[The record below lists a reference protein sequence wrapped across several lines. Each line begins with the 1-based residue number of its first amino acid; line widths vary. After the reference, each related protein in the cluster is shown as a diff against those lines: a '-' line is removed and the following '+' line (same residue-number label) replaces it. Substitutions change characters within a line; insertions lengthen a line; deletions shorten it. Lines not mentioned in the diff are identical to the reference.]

1 MEKIDDFGANKTG
14 TQTDEGRE
22 SFDSL
27 IKGLIPLTLVAA
39 FAGLFVGL
47 IGGSFRWMLEYSGT
61 LFSGMLTAWRDHSPA
76 QWMPGWLLAMLI
88 GATCVALARSLIR
101 MAPEASGSGVQ
112 HVEAVM
118 RHEASPAR
126 FRVLPI
132 KYIGGILAM
141 APGMALG
148 REGPTIQMAGVIGHV
163 CGQISK
169 LARADQFM
177 LYTAVAGAGL
187 SVAFNAP
194 LAGAAFVFEEVSRR
208 MTLRRMVVT
217 LAAIATGM
225 SVFRSFYGNEVEFH
239 THGVFTQPS
248 QILWTYALL
257 GVVLGGFGVLYNKCI
272 VSGMNV
278 FANAPRIAP
287 EIKAGIIGALVGGL
301 AWVRPDWVGGGEAQI
316 QSLLNGDLTIQAIL
330 FLLLV
335 RWALGVVC
343 YSAGAP
349 GGLFAPLLLVGA
361 LVGVLCATGL
371 NHAQITTQ
379 PVDPVAFIVV
389 GMSAFFTAVVRAPF
403 TGILL
408 VIEMTGLVSLTIP
421 LLIACV
427 AAVVVA
433 TLLRGEPI
441 YDSLLDRMRLTQ
453 PSSPGLRTSP
463 PPKG

>member
-14 TQTDEGRE
+14 TQADEGRE

-61 LFSGMLTAWRDHSPA
+61 LFSGMLTAWRDQSPA

-194 LAGAAFVFEEVSRR
+194 LAGAAGLDRR
-208 MTLRRMVVT
+208 
-217 LAAIATGM
+217 GE
-225 SVFRSFYGNEVEFH
+225 G
-239 THGVFTQPS
+239 
-248 QILWTYALL
+248 
-257 GVVLGGFGVLYNKCI
+257 LGGLLV
-272 VSGMNV
+272 
-278 FANAPRIAP
+278 
-287 EIKAGIIGALVGGL
+287 ALVLRGDVL
-301 AWVRPDWVGGGEAQI
+301 VGRA
-316 QSLLNGDLTIQAIL
+316 D
-330 FLLLV
+330 
-335 RWALGVVC
+335 ALGVHRVAGHAAGFLDDGFGGAGGG
-343 YSAGAP
+343 AGA
-349 GGLFAPLLLVGA
+349 
-361 LVGVLCATGL
+361 
-371 NHAQITTQ
+371 Q
-379 PVDPVAFIVV
+379 
-389 GMSAFFTAVVRAPF
+389 
-403 TGILL
+403 
-408 VIEMTGLVSLTIP
+408 
-421 LLIACV
+421 
-427 AAVVVA
+427 
-433 TLLRGEPI
+433 GEHG
-441 YDSLLDRMRLTQ
+441 D
-453 PSSPGLRTSP
+453 
-463 PPKG
+463 